1 MPSIVPTNHC
11 AIVGCSRG
19 KAHNGRRRAALSTL
33 TAAAVAPSSSSSSAM
48 RPPPPRSITAQMT
61 LRHPLERIRQLPRL
75 LPVGPPSLH
84 PILILDGALMAVPC
98 AGRRCR

>member
-48 RPPPPRSITAQMT
+48 RPPRTPRSITAQMT
-61 LRHPLERIRQLPRL
+61 LRHPL
-75 LPVGPPSLH
+75 
-84 PILILDGALMAVPC
+84 
-98 AGRRCR
+98 